1 MKTSNKILLGVLLA
15 FMLILTGIHLALFAK
30 YKSGDFASANQIPD
44 DMERYPLPAIKYVS
58 ITGLVN
64 CYLLPNAEKP
74 ALEINKEGKSR
85 ISYKVVGDT
94 LVVTGDSSATKED
107 YERGV
112 RNHQLVNLKL
122 PATEQVKLAYGSLFL
137 LGGDDSV
144 EAPSFSIE
152 LTTHAHLGIIQ
163 REPASTKTFFNRLNL
178 VTNNSNVELDDKTMI
193 SELNVRSVTSKLI
206 YKQASI
212 KHMTMDVDSHTTVTL
227 SGPNLKNLTEIS
239 KP

>member
-44 DMERYPLPAIKYVS
+44 DMDRHSLPDIKYVS

-64 CYLLPNAEKP
+64 CYLIPAEKP
-74 ALEINKEGKSR
+74 AIEINKDKGSR

-94 LVVTGDSSATKED
+94 LVVTGDSAATKED

-122 PATEQVKLAYGSLFL
+122 PSTEQVKLTYGSLFL

-144 EAPSFSIE
+144 HAPSFSIE

-163 REPASTKTFFNRLNL
+163 REPVTTKTFFNRLDL
-178 VTNNSNVELDDKTMI
+178 VTNKSTVELDDNTMI
-193 SELNVRSVTSKLI
+193 NELNVRSVSSNLI

-212 KHMTMDVDSHTTVTL
+212 KNMTMDADSNTAVTL
-227 SGPNLKNLTEIS
+227 SGKNLKSLTEIS